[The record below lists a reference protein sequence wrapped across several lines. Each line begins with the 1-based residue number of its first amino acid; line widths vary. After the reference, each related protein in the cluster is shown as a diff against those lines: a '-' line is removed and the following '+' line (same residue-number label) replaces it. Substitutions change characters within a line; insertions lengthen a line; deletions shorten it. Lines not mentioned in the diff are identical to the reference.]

1 MPIKMTFSSMFVP
14 RHGTQNETA
23 VSVPLC
29 KPFTGVWKL
38 AINKRMANNST
49 DQESQLKFQN
59 PQSGNTSSTCLLRG
73 AKKTPVCRLPGVQ
86 VAGPMVSGRLQLAAW
101 MEMLLGKQPT
111 SQHSQVCL
119 IGIDG

>member
-73 AKKTPVCRLPGVQ
+73 AKKNTRLPSAWGAGGRSNGLRA
-86 VAGPMVSGRLQLAAW
+86 VAVGSMDGDVTRQAAN
-101 MEMLLGKQPT
+101 LTTFT
-111 SQHSQVCL
+111 SMFDC
-119 IGIDG
+119 D